1 MAPSLLAIYLLLSSF
16 GPQMTQL
23 AIDMRQDQLE
33 EGILKGDPALVFEA
47 TAAGADV
54 NHPIWMTSNR
64 LRELAQA
71 NRRLAHYFAGETH
84 ASPLI
89 IAAALGESAICEAL
103 ISHGAKR
110 YLVSSW
116 GWMPAQYAAK
126 LGHPELA
133 QLLFDS
139 DPRAVHYAIRIRL
152 ASQSLVLYKDGST
165 LIRGRI
171 STGRP
176 GFDTP
181 SGRYLVTDKERTRL
195 SSLYKVAMPY
205 FLRLSFSEYG
215 IHQGYNP
222 GRPAS
227 HGCIRVAGEE
237 VARTIF
243 NRTPIGTLV
252 TIE

>member
-1 MAPSLLAIYLLLSSF
+1 MAPSLLAIYLLLSSLW
-16 GPQMTQL
+16 PQLTQL
-23 AIDMRQDQLE
+23 ALDTRQDQLE
-33 EGILKGDPALVFEA
+33 EGVLKADQGLVIEA
-47 TAAGADV
+47 ASAGADV
-54 NHPIWMTSNR
+54 NHPISMTSGR
-64 LRELAQA
+64 LRELGYV
-71 NRRLAHYFAGETH
+71 NRRLAHYFTGETH

-89 IAAALGESAICEAL
+89 VAAALGENAICETL
-103 ISHGAKR
+103 LSHGAKR

-133 QLLFDS
+133 QQLFDS
-139 DPRAVHYAIRIRL
+139 DPRAAHYAILIRL
-152 ASQSLVLYKDGST
+152 ASQTVILYKDGLT
-165 LIRGRI
+165 LVRGRI

-181 SGRYLVTDKERTRL
+181 AGRYLVTDKERTRL
-195 SSLYKVAMPY
+195 SSLYKVPMPY

-215 IHQGYNP
+215 IHQGHNP

-227 HGCIRVAGEE
+227 HGCIRVAGEQ

-243 NRTPIGTLV
+243 DRTPIGTLV

>member
-1 MAPSLLAIYLLLSSF
+1 MAPSLLAIYLLLSSSW
-16 GPQMTQL
+16 PQFTQL
-23 AIDMRQDQLE
+23 ATDMRQDQLE
-33 EGILKGDPALVFEA
+33 EGVLKGDPALVLEA
-47 TAAGADV
+47 ATAGADV
-54 NHPIWMTSNR
+54 NHSISMTPSR
-64 LRELAQA
+64 LKELAQV
-71 NRRLAHYFAGETH
+71 NRRLSHYFADETH

-89 IAAALGESAICEAL
+89 VAAALDESAICEAL
-103 ISHGAKR
+103 ISHGGKR
-110 YLVSSW
+110 YLASSW

-133 QLLFDS
+133 LLLFDS

-152 ASQSLVLYKDGST
+152 ASQSLVLYKDGAT

-195 SSLYKVAMPY
+195 SSLYKVPMPY

-215 IHQGYNP
+215 IHEGYVP

-252 TIE
+252 TVE